1 MRDAVIHRMNAIA
14 VQDAELK
21 RENPAESVLFCCQ
34 KIIESTEGQGMTMA
48 GYSTPWSMLNLKPKI
63 KGKGACYEEPEC
75 K

>member
-48 GYSTPWSMLNLKPKI
+48 GYSTPLEYVESETENKGQGGML
-63 KGKGACYEEPEC
+63 
-75 K
+75 